1 MNDNTESARKIHM
14 FLINAGYSDN
24 EIERYQELV
33 NTYGKNNVW
42 TSDQISQDFNIEGF
56 MAPYVVG
63 TRRADNVRGSLAFT
77 HSPRFYFDFKPA

>member
-1 MNDNTESARKIHM
+1 MHDNTETTRKIHM
-14 FLINAGYSDN
+14 VLINAGYSDN

-33 NTYGKNNVW
+33 NTYGKDNVW

-63 TRRADNVRGSLAFT
+63 TRRVDNVRGSLTFT